1 MARTPEDVIE
11 RLRNAFK
18 MGVQLKRIHELSGV
32 NHYKVRAVHAGI
44 TGYRLRENEAADIDK
59 ALDQIKEAL

>member
-1 MARTPEDVIE
+1 MTKTPEDVIT

-32 NHYKVRAVHAGI
+32 NHYKIRAINAGLR
-44 TGYRLRENEAADIDK
+44 GYKLRENEAEAVDK
-59 ALDQIKEAL
+59 AIDQIKEAL

>member
-1 MARTPEDVIE
+1 MEKTPEDVIE

-32 NHYKVRAVHAGI
+32 NHYKIRAIHAGLS
-44 TGYRLRENEAADIDK
+44 GYKLREHEAEAIDS
-59 ALDQIKEAL
+59 ALDKIKEAL

>member
-32 NHYKVRAVHAGI
+32 NHYKIRAIHAGLS
-44 TGYRLRENEAADIDK
+44 GYKLRDNEAGAVDK
-59 ALDQIKEAL
+59 AIDQIKEAL

>member
-32 NHYKVRAVHAGI
+32 NHYKIRAIHAGLS
-44 TGYRLRENEAADIDK
+44 GYKLRDNEAEAVDK